1 MQMIVKAAAM
11 GLSAALLSILPEAS
25 AQTYPSKEL
34 RIVIS
39 YPAGGSTDFLARTVA
54 QTLAAN
60 TGQTVLIENRPGGN
74 FVIAADAVAKASADG
89 YTVLMASDST
99 FTLNPLRRTPA
110 PYDADRDFAPVSLV
124 ALQPQ
129 FVVASGKAP
138 AKTLKDM
145 LAYAKTN
152 PGKLTFASSALVSQ
166 LMGEQ
171 VKLATKTDIVHV
183 PFKGSPQILQALLS
197 GEVDFAIVGFTPYA
211 NYTKDGRLTGL
222 AVTGT
227 RRAMLVPET
236 PTLAEL
242 GLGEA
247 GTSIWYGAFVPART
261 PRAIQERLHRE
272 FVKALLD
279 PATRQRL
286 VEADLEPATS
296 TPEELRE
303 KVRADRQRWRSV
315 LESAR
320 IVLD

>member
-1 MQMIVKAAAM
+1 MPVTVKAAVA
-11 GLSAALLSILPEAS
+11 GLAAVLAFLPEAS
-25 AQTYPSKEL
+25 AQPYPSREI

-54 QTLAAN
+54 QTLRAN
-60 TGQTVLIENRPGGN
+60 TGQAVLIENRPGGN

-89 YTVLMASDST
+89 YTILLASDST
-99 FTLNPLRRTPA
+99 FTLNPLRRSSA
-110 PYDADRDFAPVSLV
+110 PYDADRDFAPISLV

-145 LAYAKTN
+145 LAYAKAN

-171 VKLATKTDIVHV
+171 VKLATQTDIVYV
-183 PFKGSPQILQALLS
+183 AFKGSPQILQALLS
-197 GEVDFAIVGFTPYA
+197 GEIDFAIVGFTPNA
-211 NYTKDGRLTGL
+211 SYTKDGRLTSL

-227 RRAMLVPET
+227 RRALLVPET

-242 GLGEA
+242 GHGEA
-247 GTSIWYGAFVPART
+247 GTSIWYGAFVPAKT

-272 FVKALLD
+272 IVRALGD
-279 PATRQRL
+279 PATRQKL
-286 VEADLEPATS
+286 LEADLEPATS
-296 TPEELRE
+296 TPEELGE
-303 KVRADRQRWRSV
+303 KVRADRQRWRGV